1 MKKLFINGKILA
13 DGKIREDLQVLC
25 SKKIEKIMPSGLSAG
40 EAEII
45 DLEGAYLFPGFVDI
59 HIHGLLGC
67 DVMDASLSSLRRM
80 QRALPSFGVTRF
92 LPTTMTMEERRI
104 RTALDTIREAMRK
117 PSPSQGAGILGVHLE
132 GPFLSP
138 KYKGA
143 QDGRFLQKPNQRLI
157 DDYRDILR
165 LITLAVEEDE
175 DFRFIRKNAS
185 IPLSIGHSGADFET
199 ALAAY
204 DLGVRHCTHLFNG
217 MSPLHHRHPGVVGAC
232 FARKYDTELIAD
244 GIHIHPG
251 FLETLL
257 RIIGKDRAI
266 LISDSMS
273 ACGLPEGEYRLGG
286 QKVILKENAPRLEDG
301 SLAGSVLTMADAVRN
316 IRRFTSL
323 PLADII
329 DMASLHP
336 ARSIGAEDLF
346 GSIREGKM
354 ADLTSADADLHILKT
369 YVEGTLV
376 YSSGR

>member
-25 SKKIEKIMPSGLSAG
+25 SEKIEKIMPSGLSAG

>member
-25 SKKIEKIMPSGLSAG
+25 SEKIEKIMPSGLSAG

-104 RTALDTIREAMRK
+104 RTALDTIREAMRE

-199 ALAAY
+199 ALTAY

-286 QKVILKENAPRLEDG
+286 QKVILKKNAPRLEDG

-316 IRRFTSL
+316 MKRFTSL

-336 ARSIGAEDLF
+336 ARSIGAENLF

>member
-25 SKKIEKIMPSGLSAG
+25 SEKIEKIMPSGLSAG

-104 RTALDTIREAMRK
+104 RTALDTIREAMRE

-336 ARSIGAEDLF
+336 ARSIGAENLF

>member
-25 SKKIEKIMPSGLSAG
+25 SEKIEKIMPSGLSAG

-104 RTALDTIREAMRK
+104 RTALDTIREAMRE

-199 ALAAY
+199 ALTAY

-336 ARSIGAEDLF
+336 ARSIGAENLF

>member
-25 SKKIEKIMPSGLSAG
+25 SEKIEKIMPSGLSAG

-199 ALAAY
+199 ALTAY

-316 IRRFTSL
+316 MKRFTSL

>member
-199 ALAAY
+199 ALTAY

>member
-25 SKKIEKIMPSGLSAG
+25 SEKIEKIMPSGLSAG

-323 PLADII
+323 PLTDII

-336 ARSIGAEDLF
+336 ARSIGAENLF

>member
-25 SKKIEKIMPSGLSAG
+25 SEKIEKIMPSGLSAG

-199 ALAAY
+199 ALTAY

>member
-25 SKKIEKIMPSGLSAG
+25 SEKIEKIMPSGLSAG

-104 RTALDTIREAMRK
+104 RTALDTIREAMRE